1 MDDDLDDNPR
11 NPTQIP
17 AKPPILRCCAAVVFS
32 LLVLFFYLF
41 FSIALVVALFDF
53 FFISKP
59 TSLPAECKIVS
70 TGVDIRSAKVCE
82 LGILNSGSKQGVF
95 SFEKSR
101 FRCRYD
107 YYWASIFK
115 VEYKE
120 HSSGQTFRAL
130 AEAPK
135 EALPIDC
142 RPSFDTTWLT
152 KDKFKVNETYDCRY
166 TPGMA
171 KVDIYSDNLFNCQ
184 AKGFSSFETMTRYSK
199 LTMGASQVGDS
210 PQVFALFPARDC
222 MAMEG
227 FHNLLLLLP
236 TNPKLPILN
245 VCRAATLNKWRL
257 DNIISLAGG
266 VITVLVGTS
275 LLKLLQ
281 MPKFLLRIDSAY
293 KVQLNGACFVVAY
306 FSIMGWLTSQ
316 YFKRL
321 GLPEIFSS

>member
-11 NPTQIP
+11 NRTQIP
-17 AKPPILRCCAAVVFS
+17 ATTPPILRCCVAVVFS
-32 LLVLFFYLF
+32 LLALFFYVF

-82 LGILNSGSKQGVF
+82 LGLLNSGPKYDF
-95 SFEKSR
+95 SPFEKSR

-120 HSSGQTFRAL
+120 HSSGQTFHAL

-135 EALPIDC
+135 KALPIDC
-142 RPSFDTTWLT
+142 RPSFDAAWLT

-166 TPGMA
+166 TPGMT
-171 KVDIYSDNLFNCQ
+171 KVDIYSDNLFNCL
-184 AKGFSSFETMTRYSK
+184 AKGPSSFEIMTRYSK
-199 LTMGASQVGDS
+199 LTMGASRVGDA
-210 PQVFALFPARDC
+210 PQVLALFPAWVLRCSKSFCTIPC
-222 MAMEG
+222 MRWNTPSPSEYRRG
-227 FHNLLLLLP
+227 EC
-236 TNPKLPILN
+236 I
-245 VCRAATLNKWRL
+245 VVVAA
-257 DNIISLAGG
+257 G
-266 VITVLVGTS
+266 VIPVVVGTS

-281 MPKFLLRIDSAY
+281 MPKFFFRIVSAY
-293 KVQLNGACFVVAY
+293 KVHLKRACFLVAY

-321 GLPEIFSS
+321 GLPEIFS

>member
-11 NPTQIP
+11 NPTQIHG
-17 AKPPILRCCAAVVFS
+17 KPPILRCCVAVVFS

-41 FSIALVVALFDF
+41 FSLALVVALFDF

-82 LGILNSGSKQGVF
+82 LGILNSGPKQGFF
-95 SFEKSR
+95 SFEKPR

-120 HSSGQTFRAL
+120 HSFGQTFRAL

-142 RPSFDTTWLT
+142 RPSFATAWLT

-184 AKGFSSFETMTRYSK
+184 AKGPSSFETMTRYSK
-199 LTMGASQVGDS
+199 LSTGVDTNMDNGIRIDS
-210 PQVFALFPARDC
+210 PSC
-222 MAMEG
+222 MLDTAVAKIEKRKEKAQ
-227 FHNLLLLLP
+227 
-236 TNPKLPILN
+236 TI
-245 VCRAATLNKWRL
+245 RL
-257 DNIISLAGG
+257 KIVVGIAGG

-281 MPKFLLRIDSAY
+281 MPKFLFRIVSAY
-293 KVQLNGACFVVAY
+293 KVQLNGACFLVAY
-306 FSIMGWLTSQ
+306 FSIMGWLTSL